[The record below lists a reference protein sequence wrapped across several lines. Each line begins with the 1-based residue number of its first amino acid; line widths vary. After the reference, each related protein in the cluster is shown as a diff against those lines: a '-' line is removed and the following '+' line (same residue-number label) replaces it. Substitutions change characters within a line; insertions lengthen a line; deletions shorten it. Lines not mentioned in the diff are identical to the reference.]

1 MAKPPVNKSQA
12 IRDALRD
19 HPDKSPKE
27 IADMLAAEGMKV
39 NAQYV
44 STIKS
49 NAKIKS
55 VRKIEKARPS
65 LFTPVSRLTVNENP
79 ITSAAQFI
87 RSCGGYT
94 QACEALASIGELKD
108 SL

>member
-1 MAKPPVNKSQA
+1 MAKKSSVNKSQA

-27 IADMLAAEGMKV
+27 IADMLAAEGMKI

-55 VRKIEKARPS
+55 NRTVLRRKP
-65 LFTPVSRLTVNENP
+65 
-79 ITSAAQFI
+79 TSSGASGGSAMDAALAFI
-87 RSCGGYT
+87 RASGGIS
-94 QACEALASIGELKD
+94 QAQQTLQTLQEIAAAAN
-108 SL
+108 

>member
-1 MAKPPVNKSQA
+1 MAKKSSVNKSQA

-27 IADMLAAEGMKV
+27 IADMLAAEGMKI

-55 VRKIEKARPS
+55 NRTVLRRKP
-65 LFTPVSRLTVNENP
+65 
-79 ITSAAQFI
+79 TSAGAGGGSAMDAALAFI
-87 RSCGGYT
+87 RASGGIS
-94 QACEALASIGELKD
+94 QAQQTLQTLQEIAAAAN
-108 SL
+108 